1 MLEQHQDS
9 LLPAVRQGEEGHETA
24 AKHSVLV
31 RINRMFNAVDI
42 HISDA

>member
-1 MLEQHQDS
+1 M
-9 LLPAVRQGEEGHETA
+9 
-24 AKHSVLV
+24 

>member
-1 MLEQHQDS
+1 MT
-9 LLPAVRQGEEGHETA
+9 GEEGHETA

-42 HISDA
+42 H